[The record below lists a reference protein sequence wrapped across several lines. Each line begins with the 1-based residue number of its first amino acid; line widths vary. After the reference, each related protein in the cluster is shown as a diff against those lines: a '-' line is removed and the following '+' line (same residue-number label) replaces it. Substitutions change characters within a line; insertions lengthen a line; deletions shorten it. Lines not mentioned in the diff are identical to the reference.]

1 MAVDQIE
8 FYGFNVLSKIG
19 KYKERLMSLLMKKN
33 SFYHAL
39 ISNSKFKAGKVA
51 SIWLVQGIYFTGLL
65 LRIALLNEASC
76 GFHRGI
82 VCVSNRKWAGR
93 KDGVVNLIFI
103 VAVFY
108 RASTKRAV

>member
-8 FYGFNVLSKIG
+8 FYGFNVLNKIG

-82 VCVSNRKWAGR
+82 VCVSNRK
-93 KDGVVNLIFI
+93 
-103 VAVFY
+103 
-108 RASTKRAV
+108 